1 MTPSRSHRLVRVAV
15 LSACLLAVG
24 LVGAQPS
31 SARTFACSTPEE
43 PAGLNGGYFSNL
55 RVSGYSSRSSA
66 CRRGRRLVL
75 AYYRCRRARGVRG
88 ACHGRTINGLRCSER
103 RNPDLQSRTE
113 VNGRVTCRRGSRR
126 IVHVYQ
132 QNITG

>member
-1 MTPSRSHRLVRVAV
+1 MTLSRSHRLVRVV
-15 LSACLLAVG
+15 LLSACVLVVG

-31 SARTFACSTPEE
+31 FARTYSCSTPNE
-43 PAGLNGGYFSNL
+43 PRGLNGGYFSNL
-55 RVSGYSSRSSA
+55 RVSGYRSRSSA

-88 ACHGRTINGLRCSER
+88 SCHGRRINGLRCRER
-103 RNPDLQSRTE
+103 RGDVIPTE
-113 VNGRVTCRRGSRR
+113 YNATVTCTSGSRR

-132 QNITG
+132 QNT

>member
-1 MTPSRSHRLVRVAV
+1 MTLSRRPRLVRAVAV
-15 LSACLLAVG
+15 SACVLGVG

-31 SARTFACSTPEE
+31 AARTFACSTPSE

-55 RVSGYSSRSSA
+55 RVSGYRSRSTA
-66 CRRGRRLVL
+66 CRRGRSLVL

-88 ACHGRTINGLRCSER
+88 SCHGRRVNGLRCRER
-103 RNPDLQSRTE
+103 RGDVIATE
-113 VNGRVTCRRGSRR
+113 FNATVTCRRGSRR

-132 QNITG
+132 QNT